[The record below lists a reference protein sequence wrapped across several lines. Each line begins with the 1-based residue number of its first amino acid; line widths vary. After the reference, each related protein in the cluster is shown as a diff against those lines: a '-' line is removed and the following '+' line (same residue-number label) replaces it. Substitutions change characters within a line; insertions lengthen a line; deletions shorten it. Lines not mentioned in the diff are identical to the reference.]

1 MPIQRE
7 LDKVERV
14 LRTTVSGPVTLHEI
28 RNHIGLLRRTGACQ
42 MPEIIDARSAEHSGF
57 SRHELLSMAHHAR
70 QSLGHTT
77 PARRA
82 VVVNG
87 DGGGWSLARTF
98 SALVAGWLR
107 LGVFE
112 DVESAQHWLRGTLI
126 APAMNADAHVRGKG
140 VQASA

>member
-7 LDKVERV
+7 LDKTERL

-42 MPEIIDARSAEHSGF
+42 MHELIDARTAQHSGF
-57 SRHELLSMAHHAR
+57 SLHDLFSLAHHAR

-82 VVVNG
+82 VVVNAE
-87 DGGGWSLARTF
+87 GGWSLARTF
-98 SALVAGWLR
+98 ASLVAGWVR

-112 DVESAQHWLRGTLI
+112 DVPSAEQWLRGSLAMS
-126 APAMNADAHVRGKG
+126 APVLGAGTEIRAALR
-140 VQASA
+140 